1 MNEDQNLPSLD
12 TAPPLLRE
20 HRLYQADWLLR
31 YYGFQAEDLLSPSH
45 PNFNIFLDP
54 KCDWALRHLELFP
67 IEISTASYQ
76 DLLKVPGIGN
86 KSAWRILQS
95 RRFGHLDFSSLK
107 KLGVVLK
114 RAQYF
119 ITCNGKMRYSIPI
132 EENFIARQLT
142 GTEEKT
148 HWNLEHP
155 QTYRQLSLFDDNF
168 LEASPTVEDSC
179 KTLSGQL

>member
-1 MNEDQNLPSLD
+1 
-12 TAPPLLRE
+12 
-20 HRLYQADWLLR
+20 
-31 YYGFQAEDLLSPSH
+31 
-45 PNFNIFLDP
+45 
-54 KCDWALRHLELFP
+54 
-67 IEISTASYQ
+67 
-76 DLLKVPGIGN
+76 
-86 KSAWRILQS
+86 
-95 RRFGHLDFSSLK
+95 
-107 KLGVVLK
+107 
-114 RAQYF
+114 
-119 ITCNGKMRYSIPI
+119 MRYSIPI